1 MKSLFVLA
9 LASTALVAAPAY
21 AQSNVSSG
29 NSLSYT
35 LNADVGTICG
45 VYNTGGQAVT
55 INLGDLAELTSVQD
69 ATATSEAVYRCN
81 STGGFSR
88 EIKSANGGAL
98 VRQASDTLAAN
109 RISYRFS
116 HGGGT
121 DLEVARGR
129 PTPLGSTAITTT
141 HAGSLAY
148 LTGVKAPIG
157 FEVSGV
163 FRTFGGFA
171 DGAPGTSV
179 FAGDYSDTVTISVI
193 AR

>member
-21 AQSNVSSG
+21 AQSNVSSS
-29 NSLSYT
+29 NTLTYT

-55 INLGDLAELTSVQD
+55 INLGDLAELTFSQK
-69 ATATSEAVYRCN
+69 ATASSEAVYRCN

-88 EIKSANGGAL
+88 EIKSANGGTL
-98 VRQASDTLAAN
+98 VRQGTDTLAAN
-109 RISYRFS
+109 AISYRFS
-116 HGGGT
+116 HGGGS
-121 DLEVARGR
+121 DLEIARGR
-129 PTPLGSTAITTT
+129 PTPLGSTPISTT
-141 HAGSLAY
+141 HAGSQAY
-148 LTGVKAPIG
+148 LTGVVAPIG

-163 FRTFGGFA
+163 FNLRGGFA

-179 FAGDYSDTVTISVI
+179 FAGDYSDTVTISVV